1 MRATSLVYLYQ
12 RYNGP
17 TVAVRSL
24 FYSELAGSRAFPDS
38 FSLIRMREPL
48 LSKNL
53 KSGTAI
59 YRVPTFAITSR
70 IRDYATVVPFGINFV
85 GTRELN
91 VSSRITVRICGV

>member
-1 MRATSLVYLYQ
+1 MRTTSLLYHYQ

-17 TVAVRSL
+17 AVAARSL
-24 FYSELAGSRAFPDS
+24 SDS
-38 FSLIRMREPL
+38 FSLIRMCEPL

-70 IRDYATVVPFGINFV
+70 TRDYATVVPFGINFV